1 MNGATPDPSQP
12 AREPDA
18 VARLQLTQALQRAQY
33 AIAWERAWPGLARL
47 LSVIGLFLVV
57 SWAGLWLA
65 LPFLARAIG
74 IGLFALAALAALF
87 PFSRFRWP
95 TREEALSR
103 LDRGTGIRHRPATA
117 LTDTL
122 STRDPIAQ
130 ALWREQRER
139 TLASIKRIRAG
150 LPSPRLPIHDP
161 WALRALV
168 MVMLAAA
175 YVAAGD
181 ERTLRIAAAFDWNG
195 VLAPANVRV
204 DAWVTPPV
212 YTGKPP
218 VILSA
223 ARDAALPDSGT
234 PLPVPAG
241 STLLVRSSGG
251 AIDVVVGGGVTEVAP
266 IEQAP
271 KGTNERHF
279 KITGDGTAHVRAP
292 SGQPLWK
299 FAATPDR
306 APTIS
311 LAKDPERQARGS
323 LQMSYK
329 LEDDYGVTEA
339 RAQFAARTADAA
351 KESNKE
357 SNKETNKEGKDG
369 KNKEADKA
377 EPRPLFE
384 PPQFLLVLPNA
395 RTRNGVGQTVKD
407 LSEDPY
413 AGADVTLTLTAKDE
427 AGNEGKSEPFN
438 MRLPERLFT
447 KPLARALIE
456 QRRVLALDANQSSQ
470 VYVALDALMIAP
482 ELFTPEAG
490 HYLGLYSISRQ
501 IEAARKDD
509 AMRKLMASVWSLDL
523 GLYSIVRQL
532 DAVRTD
538 DALRE
543 VVASLWALAVT
554 IEDGNISDVDKALR
568 AAQEALKQALE
579 RGATDEEIKKLTDNL
594 RAALDNFLRQLAEQF
609 RNNPQQLARPLD
621 PNTKM
626 LSQQDLKSMLDRLER
641 MSRSGDKDAAKQLLE
656 QLQQMLEN
664 LQMAQPGQGGDDM
677 EQALNELGDMI
688 RKQQQLRDKTYKQG
702 QDSRRERQRGKQGDQ
717 SMGDLQQDQ
726 QGLRDRLKKL
736 QEELAKRGMGP
747 GQRGQQGQR
756 GEQGQGQQG
765 QGQQGQGGDQGDGED
780 GLDQA
785 DNAMGD
791 ATGRL
796 GEGNADGAVDSQGR
810 ALEALRKGA
819 QSLAEA
825 MQQGDGDQP
834 GDGPGNP
841 RGRQQGAA
849 NSTDPLGRPMRH
861 NEFSDDYTVKI
872 PGEIDVQRVRRILEE
887 LRRRLADPSR
897 PQIELDYIER
907 LLKDY

>member
-1 MNGATPDPSQP
+1 MNGASPDPSQP

-33 AIAWERAWPGLARL
+33 AIAWERAWPGIARV
-47 LSVIGLFLVV
+47 LSVVGLFLVA
-57 SWAGLWLA
+57 SWAGLWLG

-74 IGLFALAALAALF
+74 VGLFALAAVAALF
-87 PFSRFRWP
+87 PFTRFRWP
-95 TREEALSR
+95 TREEALGR

-122 STRDPIAQ
+122 STKDPIAQ
-130 ALWREQRER
+130 ALWQEQRER

-175 YVAAGD
+175 YFAAGD
-181 ERTLRIAAAFDWNG
+181 ERAMRIAAAFDWNG

-204 DAWVTPPV
+204 DAWVTPPA

-223 ARDAALPDSGT
+223 NKDAASPDSGA
-234 PLPVPAG
+234 PLPVPSG

-251 AIDVVVGGGVTEVAP
+251 TIDVVVGGGVTEVAP
-266 IEQAP
+266 GEQAP

-279 KITGDGTAHVRAP
+279 KIASDGTAHVRAP
-292 SGQPLWK
+292 AGQPLWK

-306 APTIS
+306 APSIS

-339 RAQFAARTADAA
+339 RAQFAARNPDAA
-351 KESNKE
+351 KTSDAKTPDARTPDTKAPEAKAPE
-357 SNKETNKEGKDG
+357 AKD

-377 EPRPLFE
+377 APRPLFE
-384 PPQFLLVLPNA
+384 PPQFPLVLPNA

-456 QRRVLALDANQSSQ
+456 QRRVLALDANQNAQ
-470 VYVALDALMIAP
+470 VFTALDALMIAP
-482 ELFTPEAG
+482 ELFTPETG
-490 HYLGLYSISRQ
+490 HYLGLFSVARQ
-501 IEAARKDD
+501 LEAA
-509 AMRKLMASVWSLDL
+509 
-523 GLYSIVRQL
+523 
-532 DAVRTD
+532 RTD

-579 RGATDEEIKKLTDNL
+579 RGASDEEIKKLTDNL
-594 RAALDNFLRQLAEQF
+594 RAALDNFLRQLAEQLK
-609 RNNPQQLARPLD
+609 NNPQQLARPLD

-702 QDSRRERQRGKQGDQ
+702 QDTRRDRSRGKQGDQ
-717 SMGDLQQDQ
+717 SMDDLQQDQ

-747 GQRGQQGQR
+747 GQRGQQGQQGQR
-756 GEQGQGQQG
+756 GERGQGQQGQGEQG

-785 DNAMGD
+785 DSAMGD

-796 GEGNADGAVDSQGR
+796 GDGNADGAVDSQGR
-810 ALEALRKGA
+810 ALDALRKGA

-861 NEFSDDYTVKI
+861 NEFTDDYTVKI

>member
-1 MNGATPDPSQP
+1 MNGVTPDPSQP

-18 VARLQLTQALQRAQY
+18 AARLQLTQALQRAKY
-33 AIAWERAWPGLARL
+33 AIAWERAWPALARL
-47 LSVIGLFLVV
+47 LSVVGLFLVV

-74 IGLFALAALAALF
+74 IALFAVLTLGALYPLI
-87 PFSRFRWP
+87 RFRWP
-95 TREEALSR
+95 SREEALGR

-122 STRDPIAQ
+122 ASKDPIAQ

-150 LPSPRLPIHDP
+150 LPSPRLPLHDP

-168 MVMLAAA
+168 IVMIAAS

-181 ERTLRIAAAFDWNG
+181 ERSMRVAAAFDWNG

-212 YTGKPP
+212 YTAKPP
-218 VILSA
+218 IILSA
-223 ARDAALPDSGT
+223 ANKDAGAPDSG
-234 PLPVPAG
+234 PLSVPSG

-251 AIDVVVGGGVTEVAP
+251 TIDVVVGGGVTEIAP
-266 IEQAP
+266 SEAAP
-271 KGTNERHF
+271 QGTNERHF
-279 KITGDGTAHVRAP
+279 KIAGDGTAHVRAP
-292 SGQPLWK
+292 AGQPLWK
-299 FAATPDR
+299 FVATPDN
-306 APTIS
+306 PPKIS

-339 RAQFAARTADAA
+339 RAQFTARRSEAT
-351 KESNKE
+351 ESGRPVG
-357 SNKETNKEGKDG
+357 KETSKDG
-369 KNKEADKA
+369 KAA

-384 PPQFLLVLPNA
+384 APAFPLALPNS

-427 AGNEGKSEPFN
+427 AGNEGRSEPFS

-456 QRRVLALDANQSSQ
+456 QRRILALDANQNSQ
-470 VYVALDALMIAP
+470 VYTALDALMIAP
-482 ELFTPEAG
+482 EVFTPETG
-490 HYLGLYSISRQ
+490 HYLGLHAVARQ
-501 IEAARKDD
+501 LEAARTD
-509 AMRKLMASVWSLDL
+509 A
-523 GLYSIVRQL
+523 
-532 DAVRTD
+532 
-538 DALRE
+538 ALRD
-543 VVASLWALAVT
+543 VVANIWALAVT

-579 RGATDEEIKKLTDNL
+579 RGASDEEIKKLTDNL
-594 RAALDNFLRQLAEQF
+594 RAALDNFLRQLAEQL

-664 LQMAQPGQGGDDM
+664 LQMAQPGQSGDGDM

-688 RKQQQLRDKTYKQG
+688 RKQQQLRDKTFKQG
-702 QDSRRERQRGKQGDQ
+702 QDSRRDRMRGKQGDQ
-717 SMGDLQQDQ
+717 SMSDLQQDQ

-747 GQRGQQGQR
+747 GQRGEKGQR
-756 GEQGQGQQG
+756 GEQGMQQG
-765 QGQQGQGGDQGDGED
+765 QGQPGGDPGDGED

-791 ATGRL
+791 AGGRL

-825 MQQGDGDQP
+825 MQQGEGDQP
-834 GDGPGNP
+834 GDGPGNAK
-841 RGRQQGAA
+841 GRQQGAQ
-849 NSTDPLGRPMRH
+849 NGTDPLGRPMRH
-861 NEFSDDYTVKI
+861 NEFSDDYSVKI

-887 LRRRLADPSR
+887 LRRRLADPAR

>member
-1 MNGATPDPSQP
+1 LLNGASPDPSQP
-12 AREPDA
+12 AREQDS

-47 LSVIGLFLVV
+47 LSVVGLFLVA
-57 SWAGLWLA
+57 SWAGLWLV
-65 LPFLARAIG
+65 LPFGARAAG
-74 IGLFALAALAALF
+74 IVLFILLALAALYPLV
-87 PFSRFRWP
+87 RFRWP
-95 TREEALSR
+95 TREEGLSR
-103 LDRGTGIRHRPATA
+103 LDRGTGVRHRPATA

-122 STRDPIAQ
+122 ASKDPIAQ

-150 LPSPRLPIHDP
+150 LPSPRLAIHDP

-168 MVMLAAA
+168 MVMVAAA
-175 YVAAGD
+175 FVAAGD
-181 ERTLRIAAAFDWNG
+181 ERRMRIAAAFDWNG

-212 YTGKPP
+212 YTSKPP

-223 ARDAALPDSGT
+223 ANRDAASPDSG
-234 PLPVPAG
+234 PLSVPAG
-241 STLLVRSSGG
+241 STLLIRSSGG
-251 AIDVVVGGGVTEVAP
+251 SIDVVVGGGLTEVTP
-266 IEQAP
+266 SEPAP
-271 KGTNERHF
+271 KGTSERQF
-279 KITGDGTAHVRAP
+279 RIGADGTAHVRAP
-292 SGQPLWK
+292 SGQPQWR

-306 APTIS
+306 APVIS

-339 RAQFAARTADAA
+339 RAQFAARPGDAPRDSGKEAA
-351 KESNKE
+351 KEPAKE
-357 SNKETNKEGKDG
+357 PAKDPAKDG
-369 KNKEADKA
+369 KAT

-384 PPQFLLVLPNA
+384 PPQFTLVLPNA

-456 QRRVLALDANQSSQ
+456 QRRVLALDANQSPQ
-470 VYVALDALMIAP
+470 VYTALDALMIAP
-482 ELFTPEAG
+482 ELFTPETG
-490 HYLGLYSISRQ
+490 HYLGLFSVTRQ
-501 IEAARKDD
+501 LEAAR
-509 AMRKLMASVWSLDL
+509 
-523 GLYSIVRQL
+523 
-532 DAVRTD
+532 TD
-538 DALRE
+538 PALRE

-554 IEDGNISDVDKALR
+554 IEDGKITDVDKALR

-579 RGATDEEIKKLTDNL
+579 RGASDEEIKKLTDNL
-594 RAALDNFLRQLAEQF
+594 RAALDNFLRQLAEQLK
-609 RNNPQQLARPLD
+609 NNPQQLARPLD

-664 LQMAQPGQGGDDM
+664 LQMAQPGQGGDNEM

-688 RKQQQLRDKTYKQG
+688 RKQQQLRDKTFKQG
-702 QDSRRERQRGKQGDQ
+702 QDSRRDRMRGKQGDQ
-717 SMGDLQQDQ
+717 NMGDLQQDQ

-747 GQRGQQGQR
+747 GQRGEKGQR
-756 GEQGQGQQG
+756 GQQPGQQG
-765 QGQQGQGGDQGDGED
+765 QPGQGEQGDGED
-780 GLDQA
+780 GLEQA
-785 DNAMGD
+785 DSAMGD
-791 ATGRL
+791 AGGRL

-810 ALEALRKGA
+810 ALDALRKGA
-819 QSLAEA
+819 QSLAES

-849 NSTDPLGRPMRH
+849 NSTDPLGRPLRH
-861 NEFSDDYTVKI
+861 NEFNDDYSVKI

-887 LRRRLADPSR
+887 LRRRLADPAR